1 VRDKRLHTGAQK
13 RLEVKISTRKLLEKT
28 TQKKEERKAERDKIS
43 ERLQQLSTADLVRE
57 PAELT
62 GSSKGR
68 GLELSANFN
77 HYAGE
82 VPLPGAGSGAAP
94 AKNKPVL
101 SSQQPK
107 PRSGLDADAPLLN
120 KHYSGYRG
128 EVELG
133 DSGSPKKKPDLA
145 ALSSLRK
152 NRLAKATSG
161 QEGGVAGDAAA
172 GSSSSSSSSSSSGFS
187 SISGFSS
194 GSERP
199 HGGNPSPSSV
209 ANAPVLHGPSG
220 NGGLS
225 AEGSARL
232 EAARASRNSKASS
245 GASPLRAVA
254 GGGPLPRPKPPT
266 PRPRSPRAARTSPGG
281 P

>member
-1 VRDKRLHTGAQK
+1 VAPLFCFQK
-13 RLEVKISTRKLLEKT
+13 AAEALEELRVATD
-28 TQKKEERKAERDKIS
+28 QAEAVQLARFADLAAAR
-43 ERLQQLSTADLVRE
+43 EQQLQLATNHALHYASTE
-57 PAELT
+57 PA
-62 GSSKGR
+62 
-68 GLELSANFN
+68 
-77 HYAGE
+77 
-82 VPLPGAGSGAAP
+82 AA
-94 AKNKPVL
+94 ARK
-101 SSQQPK
+101 PK
-107 PRSGLDADAPLLN
+107 PPLKPKRAATGLDAGAPLLN
-120 KHYSGYRG
+120 KHYSGYAG

-152 NRLAKATSG
+152 NRLAKAASG
-161 QEGGVAGDAAA
+161 QEDGLAGEAEAV
-172 GSSSSSSSSSSSGFS
+172 SSSSSSSSSSGFN
-187 SISGFSS
+187 SIGGFS
-194 GSERP
+194 GGGERP

-245 GASPLRAVA
+245 GASPLRAAA

-266 PRPRSPRAARTSPGG
+266 PRPRSPRAARTSPEGL
-281 P
+281 